1 MSRSPLSCAVQ
12 KKLQGENRIV
22 TWNDHGTDDIDD
34 TDDIHDDVAAHFVK
48 RVASKAEKVFGQRLS
63 MAILHTE
70 IIRHHQTQ
78 RDETRRHGL
87 PVLGISTEPR
97 HRRHQQNILIITVE
111 EMLTDG
117 LWGRDEK
124 YVSWYNVQ

>member
-1 MSRSPLSCAVQ
+1 
-12 KKLQGENRIV
+12 
-22 TWNDHGTDDIDD
+22 
-34 TDDIHDDVAAHFVK
+34 VK

-63 MAILHTE
+63 MAIL
-70 IIRHHQTQ
+70 HQTQ

-117 LWGRDEK
+117 LWGRD
-124 YVSWYNVQ
+124 

>member
-1 MSRSPLSCAVQ
+1 M
-12 KKLQGENRIV
+12 
-22 TWNDHGTDDIDD
+22 
-34 TDDIHDDVAAHFVK
+34 
-48 RVASKAEKVFGQRLS
+48 ASKAEKVLFGQRLS
-63 MAILHTE
+63 MAIL
-70 IIRHHQTQ
+70 HQTQ

-117 LWGRDEK
+117 LWGRDKK
-124 YVSWYNVQ
+124 YV

>member
-1 MSRSPLSCAVQ
+1 
-12 KKLQGENRIV
+12 
-22 TWNDHGTDDIDD
+22 
-34 TDDIHDDVAAHFVK
+34 VK

-97 HRRHQQNILIITVE
+97 HRRHQQNILIIK

-124 YVSWYNVQ
+124 YVSR